1 MLEANLLDAFFCL
14 GGTRTFACSHDL
26 IDSDGF
32 TPLLLRLKNASG
44 GESRFVEPKELSK
57 TLVSLTSDA
66 ADFVR
71 AQVAAFESIAAI
83 VKAQT
88 EEVTKKFTPSK

>member
-1 MLEANLLDAFFCL
+1 MQQFNFDTIKEALNPAKF
-14 GGTRTFACSHDL
+14 
-26 IDSDGF
+26 IDQAE
-32 TPLLLRLKNASG
+32 KNTQAILCY
-44 GESRFVEPKELSK
+44 VEPKELSK

-88 EEVTKKFTPSK
+88 EEATKKFTASK

>member
-1 MLEANLLDAFFCL
+1 MKQFDFDTIKEALNPAKF
-14 GGTRTFACSHDL
+14 
-26 IDSDGF
+26 IDQAE
-32 TPLLLRLKNASG
+32 KNTQAILCY
-44 GESRFVEPKELSK
+44 VEPKELSK